1 MSVFEHRE
9 FHGHEQVVFCHDAA
23 SGLKAI
29 IALHNTVR
37 GPALGGCRM
46 WPYAGEAEA
55 LTDVLRLSRG
65 MTYKSALAGL
75 SYGGGKSVIIGDP
88 QRDKSEALFRA
99 MGRAV
104 ESLGGRY
111 TVAGAVGIS
120 MPDVEIMARE
130 TRHIA
135 GTRAGGAGDPSPAT
149 AYGVYMGMK
158 AAAKHRLGVDSL
170 EDLRVAVQGVGSV

>member
-1 MSVFEHRE
+1 
-9 FHGHEQVVFCHDAA
+9 
-23 SGLKAI
+23 
-29 IALHNTVR
+29 
-37 GPALGGCRM
+37 
-46 WPYAGEAEA
+46 
-55 LTDVLRLSRG
+55 
-65 MTYKSALAGL
+65 
-75 SYGGGKSVIIGDP
+75 
-88 QRDKSEALFRA
+88 DKSEALFRA

-111 TVAGAVGIS
+111 TVAEDVGIS

-135 GTRAGGAGDPSPAT
+135 GTRAGGAGNPSPAT

-170 EDLRVAVQGVGSV
+170 KDLRVAVQGVGSVGYYLCRHLAADGADLIVADIAQDALDRAAQEFGA